1 MSLSEPIWLA
11 VAGAAGVLAL
21 ILYFQIIRPWGN
33 LAETLRRLAA
43 KDFRPVI
50 LPRAP
55 WLFRRA
61 SRDLRAVTELLQQFD
76 RQIADEGFSLKAILS
91 SMVEGVLIT
100 DRSQRVR
107 LVNDA
112 LIGLFGLKLSPV
124 NRSVMEVFRKH
135 ELQQSVDVVLSNGRP
150 QRIELTFET
159 AVPSGY
165 DVRHFAVHVAGIN
178 PKPGTLP
185 TAALLVF
192 HDVTKVR
199 NLEAMRREFLANV
212 SHEFRTPLAIINGYV
227 ETLLDGALDDA
238 DMARRSLQSMHR
250 NGQRLSLLIDDLL
263 TISRIEDRAKLME
276 FQPDDLRER
285 LTHVLE
291 HLDPNIR
298 ERHAVIEIDWADD
311 ARRAEIDGVRMEQ
324 VYSNLL
330 GNSLRYG
337 DPHGLVIRIRARRHG
352 EEIRIAFTDNG
363 PGIPYDDQPHIFERF
378 YRVHKDRSRD
388 AGGTGLGLS
397 IVRSVVEA
405 HGGTVSVESTPGE
418 GATFRIRIPVVQP
431 GGAQPNLL

>member
-1 MSLSEPIWLA
+1 MSPSDLLWLLLA
-11 VAGAAGVLAL
+11 VGVPLIAVLAW
-21 ILYFQIIRPWGN
+21 FQIGRPWIH
-33 LAETLRRLAA
+33 LTTTLQRLAA
-43 KDFRPVI
+43 RDFRPVI

-55 WLFRRA
+55 WIFRRA
-61 SRDLRAVTELLQQFD
+61 SRDLRTVTELLQQFD

-107 LVNDA
+107 LVNEA
-112 LIGLFGLKLSPV
+112 LVGLFDLKVSPV

-135 ELQQSVDVVLSNGRP
+135 ELQQAVGVVLSHGRP
-150 QRIELTFET
+150 QRIDLTFET
-159 AVPSGY
+159 AVAAGY
-165 DVRHFAVHVAGIN
+165 EVRHFAVHVAGITS
-178 PKPGTLP
+178 KAGSLP

-227 ETLLDGALDDA
+227 ETLLDGAMEDPA
-238 DMARRSLQSMHR
+238 MARRSLQSMHR

-276 FQPDDLRER
+276 FQPGDLRES
-285 LTHVLE
+285 LEHVLE
-291 HLDPNIR
+291 HLEPNLR
-298 ERHAVIEIDWADD
+298 EREAVIEINWAEN
-311 ARRAEIDGVRMEQ
+311 ARKAEIDAVRIEQ

-337 DPHGLVIRIRARRHG
+337 DPQGVLIRISASRVG
-352 EEIRIAFTDNG
+352 DEIRLAFADNG

-405 HGGTVSVESTPGE
+405 HGGAISVESTPGQ
-418 GATFRIRIPVVQP
+418 GATFHIRLPVVQP
-431 GGAQPNLL
+431 GGSQPNLL